1 MTLKIICLSILVVS
15 MFVIGYVI
23 GRVEGRKDADRND

>member
-15 MFVIGYVI
+15 MFAIGYVI